1 MKKLLIA
8 LVALLMVL
16 GMFGCSK
23 EVKTAEYTN
32 GEIVLQL
39 PEGMEEEFGE
49 GDFEYTISK
58 NDMIVYVSSITK
70 QELADDYGFSDIDL
84 KTFTDL
90 IINGDEVIL
99 RKSYSDYEVFAY
111 TSKVE
116 GDEYYYLI
124 GCYETDDKFFIVN
137 FVCFASD
144 RKKFED
150 PFLDYASKVKFK

>member
-8 LVALLMVL
+8 LAALLMVL

-39 PEGMEEEFGE
+39 PEDLEEEFGD
-49 GDFEYTISK
+49 GDCEYTISR

-84 KTFTDL
+84 KDFTDL

-124 GCYETDDKFFIVN
+124 SCYQTDAKFFIVN

>member
-70 QELADDYGFSDIDL
+70 QELADAVTS
-84 KTFTDL
+84 T
-90 IINGDEVIL
+90 L
-99 RKSYSDYEVFAY
+99 RP
-111 TSKVE
+111 
-116 GDEYYYLI
+116 LRI
-124 GCYETDDKFFIVN
+124 
-137 FVCFASD
+137 
-144 RKKFED
+144 
-150 PFLDYASKVKFK
+150 